1 MLAGSTSLGTIP
13 LSVDVSSAPSP
24 FLRLDEAPDAA
35 GTTLPTCQVAG
46 SNPASGTLTPGSSA
60 VEQEKVSAPLAG
72 ASSIR
77 GTHDGRADERRMKRG
92 LHGPSGF
99 ESLGRRKRNMAQS
112 LGELQQVQ
120 VAVAKE
126 AGTPLVQI
134 NLMNGKYLSV
144 GIVNSPLG
152 KLPCD
157 AKQAK
162 ALELARAAFQAL
174 SKRQAVAKVRVTFVV
189 YERRFLDRELYEHN
203 GLVHLRSR
211 RACQRLRQESKHR
224 RLCGRVIERK
234 PVQ

>member
-1 MLAGSTSLGTIP
+1 
-13 LSVDVSSAPSP
+13 
-24 FLRLDEAPDAA
+24 
-35 GTTLPTCQVAG
+35 
-46 SNPASGTLTPGSSA
+46 
-60 VEQEKVSAPLAG
+60 
-72 ASSIR
+72 
-77 GTHDGRADERRMKRG
+77 
-92 LHGPSGF
+92 
-99 ESLGRRKRNMAQS
+99 MAQS

-189 YERRFLDRELYEHN
+189 YERRFLIVNYTNTTDSFIFDPGELANDSGKNRNTAGFAGE
-203 GLVHLRSR
+203 
-211 RACQRLRQESKHR
+211 
-224 RLCGRVIERK
+224 
-234 PVQ
+234 